1 MNEEKLIRLKYLT
14 LLLVEDDEVLL
25 SKLQTILSI
34 FFKEVLTALNGQEAL
49 AIYKKQKVDMIISD
63 YTMPIMS
70 GYELFETIRKEN
82 KTIPLTIISNYTD
95 TDKLLN
101 SIPLS
106 LAYYLV
112 KPVYY
117 DTLTATLLK
126 MIERLDDANLC
137 SYQISENI
145 TYDNMKNELQ
155 ENGKKVALSK
165 SEIIALELF
174 LKNSD
179 KIITQNQLE
188 LHLDPEHEKS
198 DQAIKSLIYRLRK
211 KLGKDKILN
220 ISGIGYIFK
229 KNPYEN

>member
-126 MIERLDDANLC
+126 MIER
-137 SYQISENI
+137 
-145 TYDNMKNELQ
+145 
-155 ENGKKVALSK
+155 
-165 SEIIALELF
+165 
-174 LKNSD
+174 
-179 KIITQNQLE
+179 
-188 LHLDPEHEKS
+188 
-198 DQAIKSLIYRLRK
+198 
-211 KLGKDKILN
+211 
-220 ISGIGYIFK
+220 
-229 KNPYEN
+229 